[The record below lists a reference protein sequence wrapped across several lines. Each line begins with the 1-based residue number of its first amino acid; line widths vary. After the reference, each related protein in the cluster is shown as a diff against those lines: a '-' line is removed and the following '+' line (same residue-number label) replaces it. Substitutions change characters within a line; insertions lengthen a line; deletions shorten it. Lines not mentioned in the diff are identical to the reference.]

1 MRRALRGRAFAISG
15 TLHAGVL
22 AWVALGSAARLPAPA
37 LSLYDSEIRPNE
49 KRLVWYDFRQRLPEV
64 APAAAQQA
72 PRPARALVKL
82 EQTIVAGAR
91 EDRQRPQLIWMPA
104 PDVEPGRPVPLP
116 NVLELTAGAR
126 PVRRFVEPPAPR
138 LPDVRVLLPDA
149 PRTSAPE
156 AERLPFALALPK
168 LQPRAFVPPAE
179 KRRDLTAVVAPE
191 APKIPADMRSS
202 AAPFT
207 GALPKPQPRTFVP
220 PADPRRLTAAP
231 VIAPQAPSI
240 AADVRSAAAP
250 FTVAL
255 PKPQPRAFIPP
266 PDAHRHPATPLAP
279 ETPDLAAGA
288 APAQASLAIVG
299 LDPANTLA
307 VPAPPGS
314 RQAGF
319 SGGPE
324 PRPSGGDAGASKAMI
339 VVPGLL
345 ARGGD
350 ADSRP
355 TLVAAIPPSTRERLA
370 ASAYIVPRPAD
381 PPSETRATRAE
392 SAPDPLLEGRAVY
405 VLAIQ
410 MPNVTSYMGS
420 WIVWFAERGPAAS
433 GSAPEIRPPLPLH
446 VVHPKYIAAAAYERI
461 EGKVRLAAVIR
472 KDGRVDGVTLLRH
485 LDDRLD
491 RSAEEAL
498 AQWEFEPAFRAG
510 RAVEVDAV
518 FEIPFTLAPRSSQ

>member
-1 MRRALRGRAFAISG
+1 MRMALRGRAFAISG

-22 AWVALGSAARLPAPA
+22 AWVALGSAVSLPAPA
-37 LSLYDSEIRPNE
+37 VSLYDSEIRPNE

-64 APAAAQQA
+64 APAAAGRPA
-72 PRPARALVKL
+72 LPARAVKL

-91 EDRQRPQLIWMPA
+91 EDRQRPQLIWTPA
-104 PDVEPGRPVPLP
+104 PEVEPGRPVPLP
-116 NVLELTAGAR
+116 NVLQLAAGAQ

-149 PRTSAPE
+149 PRTSAPD
-156 AERLPFALALPK
+156 AGRLPFALTLPK
-168 LQPRAFVPPAE
+168 PQPRAFVPPVE
-179 KRRDLTAVVAPE
+179 TRRHLAAVTAPE
-191 APKIPADMRSS
+191 APSIPADVRPT

-207 GALPKPQPRTFVP
+207 ITLSKPQPRTFVP
-220 PADPRRLTAAP
+220 PTNTRRNSAAP
-231 VIAPQAPSI
+231 VIAPEAPRV
-240 AADVRSAAAP
+240 AADLRSTAAP

-299 LDPANTLA
+299 LDPANTLDF
-307 VPAPPGS
+307 PAPPGS

-324 PRPSGGDAGASKAMI
+324 PRPSGGDAGAPKAMI

-370 ASAYIVPRPAD
+370 ASAHIVPRPAD
-381 PPSETRATRAE
+381 APSETHAPRAG

-446 VVHPKYIAAAAYERI
+446 MVHPKYIAAAAYERI

-472 KDGRVDGVTLLRH
+472 KDGRVDGVTLLHH